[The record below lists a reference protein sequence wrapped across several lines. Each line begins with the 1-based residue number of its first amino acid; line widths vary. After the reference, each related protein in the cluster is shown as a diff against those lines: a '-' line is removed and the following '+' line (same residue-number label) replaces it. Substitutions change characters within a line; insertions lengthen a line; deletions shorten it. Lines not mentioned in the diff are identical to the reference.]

1 MKDKDIMDFFSKFDK
16 SSSYEEFEKNYRKFN
31 EKALNAPESDVRE
44 WYNNIYC
51 NADKFTSKKQSDIT
65 VWKRDFLDAWSLIRY
80 YREWLEEKKRSGS
93 CSDSAEEKRLGLLEQ
108 IVDILID
115 HQGKKEEGRKNYR
128 VLSICVDVFLSYGG
142 RQNGILL
149 SSATCQILKD
159 AEWDPKCK
167 EYYGEPARDLI
178 VDRAYKDLM
187 ISGRNFNDLES
198 LLEENVDE
206 TQKAFVRK
214 ILERKKV
221 DPTSD
226 EKKGK
231 NRTVFFVALGC
242 VVAVLVVLA
251 LLFFLYFRVLSE
263 IRQSFSRNQEEV
275 RSSEIQVGDGEEDAE
290 PGNQELEGFSREFDS
305 RQSVVASLDLAG
317 DMTAGGEEADVV
329 IQMGINS
336 TADPQVI
343 YRTVSAG
350 IVSGVDVQMQNM
362 EIYEEGTDVYY
373 RTGTESSWVSAENGT
388 GKDGTGAAV
397 FREISERFTEFQISG
412 ITGLGG
418 SLCYTMKGTVS
429 GQTVAAF
436 IPETAEILLEGT
448 GLSSEETLPQ
458 QDTLEGKNVDCV
470 IVVDAETLLPE
481 SATFDLT
488 EIMQAQNAS
497 LGNNVRKYTVE
508 ISYFDYDSLDTIT
521 VPSDIHS
528 GTSGI
533 QYSSGGEESGE
544 Y

>member
-1 MKDKDIMDFFSKFDK
+1 MLTERLETDRDNYK
-16 SSSYEEFEKNYRKFN
+16 SS
-31 EKALNAPESDVRE
+31 
-44 WYNNIYC
+44 I
-51 NADKFTSKKQSDIT
+51 
-65 VWKRDFLDAWSLIRY
+65 KRAAR
-80 YREWLEEKKRSGS
+80 
-93 CSDSAEEKRLGLLEQ
+93 
-108 IVDILID
+108 ILR
-115 HQGKKEEGRKNYR
+115 G
-128 VLSICVDVFLSYGG
+128 
-142 RQNGILL
+142 
-149 SSATCQILKD
+149 
-159 AEWDPKCK
+159 
-167 EYYGEPARDLI
+167 
-178 VDRAYKDLM
+178 
-187 ISGRNFNDLES
+187 
-198 LLEENVDE
+198 
-206 TQKAFVRK
+206 
-214 ILERKKV
+214 
-221 DPTSD
+221 
-226 EKKGK
+226 
-231 NRTVFFVALGC
+231 
-242 VVAVLVVLA
+242 
-251 LLFFLYFRVLSE
+251 
-263 IRQSFSRNQEEV
+263 
-275 RSSEIQVGDGEEDAE
+275 
-290 PGNQELEGFSREFDS
+290 
-305 RQSVVASLDLAG
+305 
-317 DMTAGGEEADVV
+317 AGGEEADVV